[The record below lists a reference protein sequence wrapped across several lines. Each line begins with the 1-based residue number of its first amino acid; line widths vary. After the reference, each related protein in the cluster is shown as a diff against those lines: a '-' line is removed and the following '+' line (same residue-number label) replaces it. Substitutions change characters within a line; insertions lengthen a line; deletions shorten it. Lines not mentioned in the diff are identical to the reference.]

1 MTDSSK
7 SPKVPIKEF
16 IGSRQSNLFQTLK
29 QPQFTGEL
37 ILGSSKGE
45 EWTFYLYLGRIIYA
59 TGGRHPV
66 RRWMRNV
73 TRFAPA
79 LITYLPSI
87 DKNTLNKDSLR
98 KCWEYELLNYWLEQ
112 QIVTRQQLNQI
123 IRSAIVEIL
132 FDVTQ
137 AMEIV
142 FQLNTSQ
149 SLSSQLVFID
159 ADQVIVEAWEDWQK
173 WQGAKLADRFP
184 NDCPLVRQP
193 DQLKQKTS
201 LKTFQIMMKL
211 FNGKNT
217 LRDLS
222 LQLNQDIMQM
232 TRLMLPYIQL
242 GLIDLISVLD
252 SPIPMEIPKK

>member
-1 MTDSSK
+1 MTESSK
-7 SPKVPIKEF
+7 SPKVPIREF
-16 IGSRQSNLFQTLK
+16 IGTRQSNLFQTLK

-37 ILGSSKGE
+37 ILESARGE
-45 EWTFYLYLGRIIYA
+45 QWTFYLYLGRIIYA
-59 TGGRHPV
+59 TGGKHPV
-66 RRWMRNV
+66 RRWTRNV
-73 TRFAPA
+73 TKYAPV
-79 LITYLPSI
+79 LITDLATIEKSI
-87 DKNTLNKDSLR
+87 LNKDSLA
-98 KCWEYELLNYWLEQ
+98 KCWEYELLNYWLQKEE
-112 QIVTRQQLNQI
+112 VTRQQLSQI

-149 SLSSQLVFID
+149 SLSTQLVFID

-184 NDCPLVRQP
+184 NDCPLVRQQ

-201 LKTFQIMMKL
+201 PKTYQIMVKL

-242 GLIDLISVLD
+242 GLIDLITVPDLPP
-252 SPIPMEIPKK
+252 PIAIPKK